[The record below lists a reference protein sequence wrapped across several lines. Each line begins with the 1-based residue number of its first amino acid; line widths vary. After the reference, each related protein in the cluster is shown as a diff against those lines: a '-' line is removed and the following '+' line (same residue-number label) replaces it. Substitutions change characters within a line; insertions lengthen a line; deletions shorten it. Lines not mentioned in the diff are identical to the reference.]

1 MLSKSLFWNA
11 DGTFHTASRYFM
23 QLYTILA
30 YFYDRDFVFPSGDER
45 PWVSKHITCVWAF
58 MKRRREKD
66 YLAVFNALKN
76 AANSFGFDLTPK
88 TVMIDFEKA
97 ASNAFEKTFPDI
109 LVKGCLWHFGRSIF
123 KYVFNLYLFITHK
136 FILKND
142 IINPYIL

>member
-1 MLSKSLFWNA
+1 
-11 DGTFHTASRYFM
+11 M

-97 ASNAFEKTFPDI
+97 ASNALKRLFQTF
-109 LVKGCLWHFGRSIF
+109 
-123 KYVFNLYLFITHK
+123 
-136 FILKND
+136 
-142 IINPYIL
+142 